1 MKQTLRTFARAGAI
15 LTASAAI
22 LLAAAPIASAGTA
35 TVCNAAFCNATT
47 GSGFSVSKVVATKIG
62 QNRGTVGFF
71 EVFGP
76 RELKS
81 TGPTTGDNSQTLTFT
96 GSLNEGEF
104 LCLRFFAR
112 TSDNTFVEVG
122 TAQCTKAPF

>member
-1 MKQTLRTFARAGAI
+1 MKQTSRTFVRAGAI

-22 LLAAAPIASAGTA
+22 LLSVAPIASAATE

-47 GSGFSVSKVVATKIG
+47 GSGLSVSEVTATKIG

-76 RELKS
+76 RDES
-81 TGPTTGDNSQTLTFT
+81 Y
-96 GSLNEGEF
+96 
-104 LCLRFFAR
+104 R
-112 TSDNTFVEVG
+112 TDYVT
-122 TAQCTKAPF
+122 Q